1 MKTRN
6 NTTPSTPFAVALRTA
21 TGSVRRAQALATL
34 APHLAAHP
42 QVRRAYTAL
51 VRALPKDSGLTPWLD
66 IHSNAQA
73 VTIGLS
79 LENLESFKD
88 ALLLDV
94 LEPFAGAGTDGA
106 GTPGEPGPVWRS
118 ESRDYTYSAPN
129 RDYWFTQSLALWE
142 GDYTSA
148 AVASISLPR
157 ALQRAYARAYAVLKD
172 MGEAWALPKTF
183 ELRVGIYAYVKSD
196 SPLCRVVVKGI
207 EEKIVR
213 EEIKEIV
220 CA

>member
-1 MKTRN
+1 MKT
-6 NTTPSTPFAVALRTA
+6 TKTSTPSSPFTLALRTA

-51 VRALPKDSGLTPWLD
+51 TRALPKDSGVTPWLD
-66 IHSNAQA
+66 ISSNAQA

-79 LENLESFKD
+79 LEKLDSFKD
-88 ALLLDV
+88 ALLLDA
-94 LEPFAGAGTDGA
+94 LAPFVEGTDGA
-106 GTPGEPGPVWRS
+106 GTPGEPGPVWRA
-118 ESRDYTYSAPN
+118 ESRDYTYNAPN
-129 RDYWFTQSLALWE
+129 RDYLFTQSLALWE
-142 GDYTSA
+142 TDFSYARGRA
-148 AVASISLPR
+148 AISLPR
-157 ALQRAYARAYAVLKD
+157 ALQRAYARAYAALKD
-172 MGEAWALPKTF
+172 MGEGWALPKTF
-183 ELRVGIYAYVKSD
+183 TLCVSIYAYVKTD

-213 EEIKEIV
+213 QEIKEIV

>member
-1 MKTRN
+1 MKTK
-6 NTTPSTPFAVALRTA
+6 TTSSPFTLALRTA

-42 QVRRAYTAL
+42 QVRRTYLAL
-51 VRALPKDSGLTPWLD
+51 TRALPKGSGLTPWLD
-66 IHSNAQA
+66 ISSTAQT

-88 ALLLDV
+88 ALLLDA

-106 GTPGEPGPVWRS
+106 GTPVWRS

-142 GDYTSA
+142 GNGTS
-148 AVASISLPR
+148 VASISLPR
-157 ALQRAYARAYAVLKD
+157 VLQRAYARAYAALKD

-183 ELRVGIYAYVKSD
+183 ELRVGIYAYVKTD

>member
-1 MKTRN
+1 MKTK
-6 NTTPSTPFAVALRTA
+6 TTSPFTLALRTA
-21 TGSVRRAQALATL
+21 TDSVRRAQALATL

-51 VRALPKDSGLTPWLD
+51 TRALPKGSGLTPWLD
-66 IHSNAQA
+66 ISSNAQA

-88 ALLLDV
+88 ALLLDA

-106 GTPGEPGPVWRS
+106 GTPVWRA
-118 ESRDYTYSAPN
+118 ESRDYVYNAPN
-129 RDYWFTQSLALWE
+129 RDYWFTQSLALEE
-142 GDYTSA
+142 GDGTFVA
-148 AVASISLPR
+148 AISLPR
-157 ALQRAYARAYAVLKD
+157 VLQRAYARAYAALKD
-172 MGEAWALPKTF
+172 MRETWALPKTF

>member
-1 MKTRN
+1 MKTK
-6 NTTPSTPFAVALRTA
+6 TTSSPFALALRTA
-21 TGSVRRAQALATL
+21 TDSVRRAQALATL

-51 VRALPKDSGLTPWLD
+51 TRALPKGSGLTPWLD
-66 IHSNAQA
+66 ISSNAQA

-88 ALLLDV
+88 ALLLDA

-106 GTPGEPGPVWRS
+106 GTPVWRS

-142 GDYTSA
+142 GDYTS
-148 AVASISLPR
+148 VASISLPR
-157 ALQRAYARAYAVLKD
+157 VLQRAYARAYAALKG

-183 ELRVGIYAYVKSD
+183 ELRVGIYAYVKTD

-213 EEIKEIV
+213 EEIREIV

>member
-1 MKTRN
+1 MKTKTN
-6 NTTPSTPFAVALRTA
+6 SPFTLALRTA
-21 TGSVRRAQALATL
+21 TDSVRRAQALATL

-51 VRALPKDSGLTPWLD
+51 TRALPKGSGLTPWLD
-66 IHSNAQA
+66 ISSNAQA

-88 ALLLDV
+88 ALLLDA

-106 GTPGEPGPVWRS
+106 GTPVWRS
-118 ESRDYTYSAPN
+118 ESRDYVYSAPN

-142 GDYTSA
+142 TDFSYARGR
-148 AVASISLPR
+148 ASISLPR
-157 ALQRAYARAYAVLKD
+157 VLQRAYARAYSVLED

>member
-1 MKTRN
+1 MKTKTN
-6 NTTPSTPFAVALRTA
+6 SPFTLALRTA
-21 TGSVRRAQALATL
+21 TDSVRRAQALATL

-51 VRALPKDSGLTPWLD
+51 TRALPKGSGLTPWLD
-66 IHSNAQA
+66 ISSNAQA

-88 ALLLDV
+88 ALLLDA

-106 GTPGEPGPVWRS
+106 GTPVWRS
-118 ESRDYTYSAPN
+118 ESRDYVYSAPN

-142 GDYTSA
+142 GDGTSVA
-148 AVASISLPR
+148 AISLPR
-157 ALQRAYARAYAVLKD
+157 VLQRAYARAYSVLED

>member
-1 MKTRN
+1 MKTKTN
-6 NTTPSTPFAVALRTA
+6 SSPFTLALRTA
-21 TGSVRRAQALATL
+21 TDSVRRAQALATL

-51 VRALPKDSGLTPWLD
+51 TRALPKGSGLTPWLD
-66 IHSNAQA
+66 ISSNAQA

-88 ALLLDV
+88 ALLLDA

-106 GTPGEPGPVWRS
+106 GTPVWRS
-118 ESRDYTYSAPN
+118 ESRDYVYSAPN

-142 GDYTSA
+142 GDGTS
-148 AVASISLPR
+148 VASISLPVG
-157 ALQRAYARAYAVLKD
+157 LQRAYARAYAALKD

>member
-1 MKTRN
+1 MKTQ
-6 NTTPSTPFAVALRTA
+6 TSTPSSLFTLALRTA
-21 TGSVRRAQALATL
+21 TDSVRRAQALATL

-51 VRALPKDSGLTPWLD
+51 TRAMPKGSGRTPWLD
-66 IHSNAQA
+66 ISSTAQT

-88 ALLLDV
+88 ALLLDA
-94 LEPFAGAGTDGA
+94 LAPFVEGTDGA
-106 GTPGEPGPVWRS
+106 GTPVWRA
-118 ESRDYTYSAPN
+118 ESRDYTYNAPN
-129 RDYWFTQSLALWE
+129 RDYLFTQSLALWE
-142 GDYTSA
+142 GDGTSVA
-148 AVASISLPR
+148 AISLPVG
-157 ALQRAYARAYAVLKD
+157 LQRAYARAYSVLED
-172 MGEAWALPKTF
+172 MGAAWALPKTF
-183 ELRVGIYAYVKSD
+183 DLRVGIYAYVKTD

>member
-1 MKTRN
+1 MKTQ
-6 NTTPSTPFAVALRTA
+6 TSTPSSPFTLALRTA
-21 TGSVRRAQALATL
+21 TGSLRRAQALATL

-51 VRALPKDSGLTPWLD
+51 IRALPKDSGATPWLD
-66 IHSNAQA
+66 ISSNAQA

-94 LEPFAGAGTDGA
+94 LEPFAGAGT
-106 GTPGEPGPVWRS
+106 PGEPGPVWRA
-118 ESRDYTYSAPN
+118 ESRDYTYNAPN

-142 GDYTSA
+142 TDFSYARGRA
-148 AVASISLPR
+148 AISLPR
-157 ALQRAYARAYAVLKD
+157 ALQRAYARAYSVLED
-172 MGEAWALPKTF
+172 MGEGWALPKTF